1 MYNWSVDLDKFKKG
15 SKNAVIWKLEQVIN
29 FGLNGERLDK
39 KLVKKYWKKLHIDP
53 ARRKLLKFLLWPD
66 KS

>member
-15 SKNAVIWKLEQVIN
+15 SKNAVIWKLEQTIN